1 MRDDQEDVPDE
12 RVCCEQDARKPG
24 GPMIFLEATDL
35 TTDVSVVL
43 RDEILGGLGSER
55 AGHGIL
61 IDLRNNVA
69 GDQH

>member
-1 MRDDQEDVPDE
+1 
-12 RVCCEQDARKPG
+12 
-24 GPMIFLEATDL
+24 MIFLEATDL
-35 TTDVSVVL
+35 TTDVGVVL

-55 AGHGIL
+55 AGYGIL